1 MSHKDMYNMRG
12 HVIIPNE
19 NKEALLYA
27 TESTNEV
34 EPTIILQEE
43 PYEKDKSRI
52 EIGFTSVMGAFY
64 VGRLY
69 ERALMESQLKTSKII
84 MKQNEELT
92 GDNIPIKK
100 ITLEK
105 DSGFVK
111 VGNDPN
117 KTLYIP
123 KGVMKKHVEQDKS
136 E

>member
-1 MSHKDMYNMRG
+1 MQLNLPMRW
-12 HVIIPNE
+12 N
-19 NKEALLYA
+19 LW
-27 TESTNEV
+27 
-34 EPTIILQEE
+34 
-43 PYEKDKSRI
+43 YEKDKSRI
-52 EIGFTSVMGAFY
+52 EIGFTSIMGAFY

-69 ERALMESQLKTSKII
+69 ERVLIESQLKTSKII

-105 DSGFVK
+105 DSGFIK

-123 KGVMKKHVEQDKS
+123 KGVKKKHVEQDKS